1 MEVII
6 HFFLTTQEQVGV
18 VLTRLGD
25 LVFPLDKIS
34 CLAVL
39 RYFASSAEA
48 NPGRL
53 ADDLGREKCYATRLT
68 KRSPKLLS

>member
-6 HFFLTTQEQVGV
+6 HFFLTTQRQVGV

-34 CLAVL
+34 CLAAL
-39 RYFASSAEA
+39 SYFASSAEP
-48 NPGRL
+48 NP
-53 ADDLGREKCYATRLT
+53 AVWPMTSAEKT
-68 KRSPKLLS
+68 KLEIINKN